1 MKERK
6 SKSIFTSDEFKRII
20 ALVAEKEKA
29 NSSKQKGIRDK
40 IRRIGLYWREI
51 APGME
56 YTVENVKRL
65 FENGT
70 LRISDG
76 EKKENK
82 PVVSSSVLVVS
93 PIVEDPL
100 TVKPD
105 DSVNFSNQNEISEYK
120 SEGFDGFIP
129 VRILRES
136 KSIIPDM
143 KGIYVVL
150 RTSEDAPVFLE
161 KGSAKVLEDKD
172 PNVAEE
178 VLAAKYVSGSQT
190 VYIGKATNLRNR
202 LGQLLRFGDGRCI
215 NHWGGRYLWQLADA
229 EDLLI
234 AWKVITSE
242 NPREVESRM
251 LNDFKNRYGKLPFA
265 NISN

>member
-1 MKERK
+1 MKERN
-6 SKSIFTSDEFKRII
+6 SKTIFTSDEFKRII

-29 NSSKQKGIRDK
+29 SSSKQKGIREK
-40 IRRIGLYWREI
+40 IRRIGLFWREI

-56 YTVENVKRL
+56 YTVENVKRQ

-76 EKKENK
+76 EKKVFK
-82 PVVSSSVLVVS
+82 PMVSSSI
-93 PIVEDPL
+93 PIVSSIVKEPL
-100 TVKPD
+100 TVKPND
-105 DSVNFSNQNEISEYK
+105 TPNVSNEMEITKYK

-136 KSIIPDM
+136 KYIIPDVN
-143 KGIYVVL
+143 GVYVVL
-150 RTSEDAPVFLE
+150 RISDKVPVFLE

-172 PNVAEE
+172 PNVPIE

-202 LGQLLRFGDGRCI
+202 LGQLLRFGVGLCI

-229 EDLLI
+229 EDLLV

-251 LNDFKNRYGKLPFA
+251 MNDFKNKHGKLPFA